1 MPKIDKGPSHRHS
14 VSTSSAA
21 GGTRSSSWSTKDD
34 ETLIRARAQGLNW
47 NQIGPKHFP
56 SKTPN
61 ACRKRHE
68 RLMERQNAEQWDG
81 VKLEILAQAY
91 MDVRQEMWSLL
102 AARVGEKWQLVETKC
117 MEKGLKNLT
126 QAARSAH
133 KKLENGTY
141 HDYEDSGIGISD
153 LEEEQE
159 DQHGG
164 MSHMSSISE
173 PHYSPY
179 SGYPQPQHQRV
190 PSIQSMLH
198 PMQQHSHHM
207 QQPMQQSMQQSMQP
221 SMQQP
226 MQQSIQQPMPQ
237 SIQQIQQP
245 MQQPLQQPMPQPMSQ
260 PMQQPM
266 HSQSM
271 AYSSHQLSH
280 PQ

>member
-1 MPKIDKGPSHRHS
+1 MPKIEKGPSHRHS
-14 VSTSSAA
+14 VSTASAA

-34 ETLIRARAQGLNW
+34 ETLIQARAQGLNW

-81 VKLEILAQAY
+81 VKLEVLAQAY
-91 MDVRQEMWSLL
+91 MEVRREMWSLL

-126 QAARSAH
+126 QACRSAQ

-141 HDYEDSGIGISD
+141 HDHEDSGIGISD

-159 DQHGG
+159 DHHVD
-164 MSHMSSISE
+164 MSHMSSLPES
-173 PHYSPY
+173 HYSAYP
-179 SGYPQPQHQRV
+179 SYPQQQQQQQRV

-198 PMQQHSHHM
+198 PMQQHPHHM
-207 QQPMQQSMQQSMQP
+207 QQSVQQTMHQPMH
-221 SMQQP
+221 QP
-226 MQQSIQQPMPQ
+226 MQQSIQQPL
-237 SIQQIQQP
+237 
-245 MQQPLQQPMPQPMSQ
+245 QQPLQQPMQQ
-260 PMQQPM
+260 PMQQSMPQQM
-266 HSQSM
+266 HQQSM